1 MLYLPLERE
10 CLPIQLEPTEIFPI
24 EGQLAL
30 ALTIEAWYLLIEG
43 LKTNA
48 RHLSQLR
55 STLIVQLSAGMGRL
69 RALTPLD
76 WSDSR
81 PSEKSGGFL
90 VLRDW
95 RNGSRARLKIEC
107 LRTCRFE
114 SYIPHHGL
122 ISMSSKR
129 RLTKLSQESYAL
141 KSYARMVEWET
152 RSVEVAVLF

>member
-69 RALTPLD
+69 RALTALD
-76 WSDSR
+76 
-81 PSEKSGGFL
+81 
-90 VLRDW
+90 
-95 RNGSRARLKIEC
+95 
-107 LRTCRFE
+107 
-114 SYIPHHGL
+114 
-122 ISMSSKR
+122 
-129 RLTKLSQESYAL
+129 
-141 KSYARMVEWET
+141 
-152 RSVEVAVLF
+152 

>member
-69 RALTPLD
+69 RALTPSD
-76 WSDSR
+76 WSDSK
-81 PSEKSGGFL
+81 PSEKSGGF
-90 VLRDW
+90 
-95 RNGSRARLKIEC
+95 
-107 LRTCRFE
+107 
-114 SYIPHHGL
+114 
-122 ISMSSKR
+122 
-129 RLTKLSQESYAL
+129 
-141 KSYARMVEWET
+141 
-152 RSVEVAVLF
+152 